1 MANTRNRATQE
12 NDNNANLPPP
22 PTLEQVLLMQ
32 AQNLQTMQQ
41 TMASMQQA
49 QGQQPALQPQQHD
62 KLREFL

>member
-32 AQNLQTMQQ
+32 AHNLQTMQQ

-49 QGQQPALQPQQHD
+49 QGQQPAL
-62 KLREFL
+62 